1 MVIYRHTQPMNN
13 ELNQLPTP
21 STYTR
26 LLLQRWPEQARNL
39 LAGTGLGESLPAS
52 STHISAAQQLQIFR
66 NVMALTGRSDW
77 GLVFGQQLNI
87 TSHGPLGF
95 AALSAPT
102 LGEGLDVL
110 VQFARIR
117 APYIGFSASLQDNLL
132 CFRVDTQRYA
142 LGELELPLIEVLM
155 QIASSYVNAVMGHSA
170 SEVILQFACPAP
182 PHAGLYASY
191 FAGRCEFN
199 ADTNAFVIP
208 AGLRRLPCPLHDEK
222 TYRAALMRCREALN
236 NLLHP
241 KDIKTRAEHWLMT
254 HFDQFTTL
262 GDPIS
267 QPRLDDL
274 AAALAMS
281 PRTLIRRLDE
291 HGTSFRSL
299 CSVQKQQLACR
310 LLSDARYSV
319 SDIALLLGYSD
330 AANFGR
336 AFRQMTGIAPGQ
348 YRRTKR

>member
-1 MVIYRHTQPMNN
+1 MNS

-26 LLLQRWPEQARNL
+26 LLLQRWPEQAGNL
-39 LAGTGLGESLPAS
+39 LAGTGLGDSLAPTT
-52 STHISAAQQLQIFR
+52 THISAAQQLQIFR
-66 NVMALTGRSDW
+66 NVMALTGRTDW
-77 GLVFGQQLNI
+77 GLIFGQQLNI

-117 APYIGFSASLQDNLL
+117 SPFISFSASQQNNFFCLT
-132 CFRVDTQRYA
+132 VDTTRYP

-155 QIASSYVNAVMGHSA
+155 QIASSYVDAVMGHSA
-170 SEVILQFACPAP
+170 REVIVQFAWPAP
-182 PHAGLYASY
+182 PHAALYAQY
-191 FAGRCEFN
+191 FNGRCEFN
-199 ADTNAFVIP
+199 AATTAFKLP

-236 NLLHP
+236 SLLHP
-241 KDIKTRAEHWLMT
+241 KDILTRAEHWLMA
-254 HFDQFTTL
+254 HFDQLTTL

-274 AAALAMS
+274 AAALALS

-291 HGTSFRSL
+291 HGSSFRSL
-299 CSVQKQQLACR
+299 CSAQQQQLACR

-319 SDIALLLGYSD
+319 SDIAQLLGYSD

-336 AFRQMTGIAPGQ
+336 AFRQMTGVAPGQ
-348 YRRTKR
+348 YRRGKR

>member
-1 MVIYRHTQPMNN
+1 MNS
-13 ELNQLPTP
+13 ELSQLPTP

-26 LLLQRWPEQARNL
+26 LLLQRWPEQAERL
-39 LAGTGLGESLPAS
+39 LAGTGLGEALPAS
-52 STHISAAQQLQIFR
+52 TTHISAAQQLQIFR
-66 NVMALTGRSDW
+66 NVMALAGRSDW
-77 GLVFGQQLNI
+77 GLIFGQQLNI

-117 APYIGFSASLQDNLL
+117 APYIGFNASLQGNLL
-132 CFRVDTQRYA
+132 CLSVDTQRYA

-155 QIASSYVNAVMGHSA
+155 QIASSYVNAVMGHNA

-182 PHAGLYASY
+182 PHVALYTQY

-199 ADTNAFVIP
+199 AAATSFVIP
-208 AGLRRLPCPLHDEK
+208 AGLLRLPCPLHDEK

-236 NLLHP
+236 SLLHP
-241 KDIKTRAEHWLMT
+241 KDILTRAEHWLMA
-254 HFDQFTTL
+254 HFDQLTTL

-274 AAALAMS
+274 AATLALS

-291 HGTSFRSL
+291 HGTSFRTL
-299 CSVQKQQLACR
+299 CSAQQQKLACR
-310 LLSDARYSV
+310 LLNDARYSV
-319 SDIALLLGYSD
+319 GDIAILLGYSD

-336 AFRQMTGIAPGQ
+336 AFRQLTGVAPGQ
-348 YRRTKR
+348 YRRAKR